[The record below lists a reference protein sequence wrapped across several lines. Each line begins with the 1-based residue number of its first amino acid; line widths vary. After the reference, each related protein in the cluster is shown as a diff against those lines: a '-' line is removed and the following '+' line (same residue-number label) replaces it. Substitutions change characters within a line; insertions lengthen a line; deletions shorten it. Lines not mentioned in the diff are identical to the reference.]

1 MSIDRAL
8 KKRAQFA
15 VVYESGTTNLDKY
28 LVVRTLANNLQHSR
42 FGYSVNKKLGKAV
55 VRNRV
60 KRLLKEIARSL
71 PVSEGLDIV
80 FIARSNSA
88 RASYTELEHSVKRL
102 LKNANAL
109 KIDNEKTCARVN

>member
-8 KKRAQFA
+8 RKKAQFA
-15 VVYESGTTNLDKY
+15 AVYESGNTSLDKY
-28 LVVRTLANNLQHSR
+28 LVLRSLSNDLEYSR

-60 KRLLKEIARSL
+60 KRLLKEVARSL
-71 PVSEGLDIV
+71 PVCEGFDIV

-88 RASYTELEHSVKRL
+88 HATYAELEHSVRRL
-102 LKNANAL
+102 LKNVKAL
-109 KIDNEKTCARVN
+109 KTDNEKTCARVH